1 MLRKIFSYFLIFVI
15 SLFIYSSF
23 SKVSADGTVS
33 GTIAGPHG
41 ETAAVSY
48 SFTKTGST
56 VTGTT
61 VSDGTF
67 SQSLANGDWAFT
79 VTPPSSFQYAD
90 TFTIPTIRVGTG
102 DTFNLGTISF
112 RYQVPTG
119 TDSDLENFANTPPI
133 CSTAAGTPV
142 IFRAYYEDQQK
153 GSFLYAGRTAHIIVV
168 ADRADYTVQVD
179 YSYIEGDY
187 SATPFSNAN
196 TETAVSQGNGK
207 YKATHTVALATMGG
221 GMPLI
226 KVTSTA
232 SSSTYK
238 CLDGGPVNLDIRT
251 FFSGSE
257 TTNFSSVTDFRS
269 ISNFTMHQTGV
280 VKVTFSQAVNMLDP
294 TVQRFMRSIG
304 SKMVGANG
312 SLNLD
317 ARAVLELKNAGAV
330 ITMYGINLNSPKIQ
344 IDGIDDASGVTSS
357 LTYDKSTQTL
367 IFNAAH
373 FTTFTAV
380 ESSSGGLS
388 SPKTPTCEKESP
400 NKAPNLF
407 QIDTSKNSAKLFFSP
422 VNNAVDQYY
431 IAYGFTQG
439 DERFGVKFDKGY
451 YDGVIDYTINEL
463 APNTNYY
470 FKVRAGNGCATGSW
484 SNWLAA
490 KTDGG
495 FTQTAVGNSS
505 ATKPVGTIDEDNT
518 KVKKE
523 VIDPTKSVESPTLG
537 VSDYVPPSQQAS
549 QPAVKKSWWQR
560 LTEFFGSL
568 FK

>member
-1 MLRKIFSYFLIFVI
+1 MFKKIASFFLVLVVFSFLT
-15 SLFIYSSF
+15 F
-23 SKVSADGTVS
+23 SVSADGTVS
-33 GTIAGPHG
+33 GTILGPHG
-41 ETAAVSY
+41 ETAAVGY
-48 SFTKTGST
+48 TFTKTGST
-56 VTGTT
+56 VSGTT
-61 VSDGTF
+61 ASDGTF
-67 SQSLANGDWAFT
+67 SQSVADGDWVFT

-90 TFTIPTIRVGTG
+90 TFSIPKIRVGTG
-102 DTFNLGTISF
+102 DSFNLGTISF
-112 RYQVPTG
+112 HYQVPAG
-119 TDSDLENFANTPPI
+119 TDSDLEEFSATPPT
-133 CSTAAGTPV
+133 CSLAAGTPV

-153 GSFLYAGRTAHIIVV
+153 GSFLYVGRTANIIVV
-168 ADRADYTVQVD
+168 ADRDDYTVEVD

-187 SATPFSNAN
+187 TATLFSNAN

-207 YKATHTVALATMGG
+207 YKATHTVTLATMGG

-251 FFSGSE
+251 FFSGSG
-257 TTNFSSVTDFRS
+257 TTDFSSVTDFRS
-269 ISNFTMHQTGV
+269 ITNFTMHQTGV
-280 VKVTFSQAVNMLDP
+280 VKVAFSQAVNMLDP
-294 TVQRFMRSIG
+294 TVQRFMKSIG

-317 ARAVLELKNAGAV
+317 AKAVLELKNAGAV

-344 IDGIDDASGVTSS
+344 IDGVDDSSGVTSS

-367 IFNAAH
+367 VFNAAH

-380 ESSSGGLS
+380 ESSSSGSSSTS
-388 SPKTPTCEKESP
+388 SPTTPTCDKQAPDHSP
-400 NKAPNLF
+400 DLF
-407 QIDTSKNSAKLFFSP
+407 QIDTTKNTAKLFFTP
-422 VNNAVDQYY
+422 VNNAVDYYY
-431 IAYGFTQG
+431 IAYGFTEG

-484 SNWLAA
+484 SNWMLA

-495 FTQTAVGNSS
+495 FVQTIVNDSTSLKTSS
-505 ATKPVGTIDEDNT
+505 SI
-518 KVKKE
+518 KE
-523 VIDPTKSVESPTLG
+523 PTVEPTKTIKTPTLG
-537 VSDYVPPSQQAS
+537 VSDYVSPSQPVS
-549 QPAVKKSWWQR
+549 QPTTKKSWWQKFI
-560 LTEFFGSL
+560 EY
-568 FK
+568 FKSTKP